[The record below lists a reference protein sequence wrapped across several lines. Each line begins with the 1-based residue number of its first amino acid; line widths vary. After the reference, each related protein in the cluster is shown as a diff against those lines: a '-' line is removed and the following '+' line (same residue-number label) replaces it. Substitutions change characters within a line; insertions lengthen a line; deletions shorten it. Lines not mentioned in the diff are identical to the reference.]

1 MTAVFLNYNYAREKL
16 TNALNISLNVFIRIQ
31 NKFVSKKSI
40 ILIKYI
46 K

>member
-31 NKFVSKKSI
+31 NKFLSKNQ
-40 ILIKYI
+40 LY
-46 K
+46 